1 MDMEELN
8 RAVAQIPEESRR
20 VIARWLLAQA
30 EQYRPSMFLDE
41 RQVSLIQGV
50 ITGAAVDV
58 MDPTSEEVTNAHAAR
73 ILGSLQD

>member
-8 RAVAQIPEESRR
+8 RAVAQIPAHHRKT
-20 VIARWLLAQA
+20 VARWLLAQA
-30 EQYRPSMFLDE
+30 EQYRPSMFLDRE
-41 RQVSLIQGV
+41 QAALVQGV
-50 ITGAAVDV
+50 LTGAAVDV